1 MEESERTS
9 IDPEHKADHL
19 CVLVHGLWGN
29 PSHLSYL
36 ARSLR
41 EKHSEDNLN
50 ILVAKSNSG
59 SYTYDGI
66 ETGGERV
73 TQEIESLLQ
82 ELEHK
87 GASITKLSVVGYS
100 LGGLIARYAI
110 GLLHS
115 KGWFERIQPI
125 NFTTFA
131 TPHLG
136 VRTPLRGY
144 HSQLWNAFGS
154 RTLSASGRQ
163 LFTIDTFRDTNR
175 PILSLL
181 ADPDSIFM
189 QALSLFKNR
198 ALYANIVNDRSAPF
212 YTTAISATDPFVDL
226 GAVNLRYLDSYSPN
240 ILVPEQAVSPKPA
253 QDQLSLYTRLTS
265 GSQNLLMRVP
275 LYTALAALIPIATV
289 AWTINSGIQSF
300 RSNKRIQLHEQGKG
314 LDSYRIPLLTNGS
327 NTARSAVSG
336 AFRRMN
342 STQGQDYLP
351 ESSDE
356 DLTALNGASVAAA
369 AAAPEE
375 PRTPGGGSPLELKR
389 TTSRKADFPTL
400 ALSDEQFAMIRHLD
414 DVGWTK
420 YGVHIRNHGHT
431 HAAIIVRVEKPGFD
445 EGRVVVRHWVEEEFE
460 I

>member
-1 MEESERTS
+1 MEESERTF
-9 IDPEHKADHL
+9 IDPERKADHL

-36 ARSLR
+36 AKSLR
-41 EKHSEDNLN
+41 EKHVEKKLN

-59 SYTYDGI
+59 TYTYDGI

-82 ELEHK
+82 ELERD
-87 GASITKLSVVGYS
+87 GALPAKLSIVGYS

-115 KGWFERIQPI
+115 KGWFERIQPV

-163 LFTIDTFRDTNR
+163 LFTIDTFRDTKR

-181 ADPDSIFM
+181 ADPDSVFIR
-189 QALSLFKNR
+189 ALSLFKNR
-198 ALYANIVNDRSAPF
+198 ALYANIVNDRSAPY
-212 YTTAISATDPFVDL
+212 YTTAITATDPFV
-226 GAVNLRYLDSYSPN
+226 NLDTVKIRYLDSYSPN
-240 ILVPEQAVSPKPA
+240 ILDPDHAVTPKPV
-253 QDQLSLYTRLTS
+253 QDQQSLYARLTS
-265 GSQNLLMRVP
+265 SSQSILTRIP
-275 LYTALAALIPIATV
+275 LYTAIIAIIPIATV

-314 LDSYRIPLLTNGS
+314 LDSYRIPLLTNSG

-356 DLTALNGASVAAA
+356 DLTKTNSNG
-369 AAAPEE
+369 AAPEDLA
-375 PRTPGGGSPLELKR
+375 SPLELKR
-389 TTSRKADFPTL
+389 TSSRKADFPTL
-400 ALSDEQFAMIRHLD
+400 ALSDEQFEMIKHLD
-414 DVGWTK
+414 DVGWRK
-420 YGVHIRNHGHT
+420 YPVHIRNHGHT
-431 HAAIIVRVEKPGFD
+431 HAAIIVRMEKPGFD
-445 EGRVVVRHWVEEEFE
+445 EGKVVVRHWLDEEFE

>member
-1 MEESERTS
+1 M
-9 IDPEHKADHL
+9 
-19 CVLVHGLWGN
+19 
-29 PSHLSYL
+29 
-36 ARSLR
+36 
-41 EKHSEDNLN
+41 
-50 ILVAKSNSG
+50 
-59 SYTYDGI
+59 
-66 ETGGERV
+66 

-82 ELEHK
+82 ELEK
-87 GASITKLSVVGYS
+87 DGASIAKLSVVGYS

-115 KGWFERIQPI
+115 KGWFERIQPV

-144 HSQLWNAFGS
+144 HSRLWNAFGS

-189 QALSLFKNR
+189 RSLSLFKNR
-198 ALYANIVNDRSAPF
+198 ALYANITNDRSAPY
-212 YTTAISATDPFVDL
+212 YTTAISATDPFV
-226 GAVNLRYLDSYSPN
+226 NLEAINLHYLDSYSPN
-240 ILVPEQAVSPKPA
+240 ILIPEHAVSPKPA
-253 QDQLSLYTRLTS
+253 QEQLSLYTRLTS
-265 GSQNLLMRVP
+265 SSQNLLMRVP
-275 LYTALAALIPIATV
+275 LYTAIAALIPIATV

-314 LDSYRIPLLTNGS
+314 LDSYRIPFLTNGG

-356 DLTALNGASVAAA
+356 DLTNSNGAVLMDPS
-369 AAAPEE
+369 
-375 PRTPGGGSPLELKR
+375 TPGLPLELKR

-400 ALSDEQFAMIRHLD
+400 ALSDEQFEMIKNLD
-414 DVGWTK
+414 SVGWKK
-420 YGVHIRNHGHT
+420 YPVHIQNHGHT
-431 HAAIIVRVEKPGFD
+431 HAAIIVRMEKPGFD
-445 EGRVVVRHWVEEEFE
+445 EGKVVVKHWVDEEFE